1 MLSADTISKTFR
13 ASGRPVIA
21 VDRVS
26 LTVKPG
32 ARVGLVGPS
41 GSGKSTL
48 AQIMALLQAPDSGS
62 VTIDGDRVGVWGVRC
77 KRELRHRVQLIF
89 QAPRLSVDPR
99 LRVGAAIL
107 EPLAAS
113 GSLTKDTRERQT
125 LLKSWATR
133 VGLTSDLLERFPHEV
148 SEGQLQRACLARA
161 LIVKPRYLICDELSS
176 MLDVSTQAALLETIT
191 AIGEQQQL
199 GVLLITHD
207 QILADSWCDEIAD
220 IRELTSTSDDIHAA
234 PPSGTPAPPF
244 QASREP
250 RPDRGTTAAR

>member
-1 MLSADTISKTFR
+1 MLSAQAITKTFPTSR
-13 ASGRPVIA
+13 RPIVA

-26 LTVKPG
+26 LAVKPG

-48 AQIMALLQAPDSGS
+48 AQVMAALLAPDSGT

-89 QAPRLSVDPR
+89 QAPRMSVDPR

-113 GSLTKDTRERQT
+113 RILPGTDRERQT
-125 LLKSWATR
+125 LLESWATR
-133 VGLTSDLLERFPHEV
+133 VGLTDDLLERFPHEV

-176 MLDVSTQAALLETIT
+176 MLDVSTQAALLE
-191 AIGEQQQL
+191 AIAAIQEQQQL

-207 QILADSWCDEIAD
+207 QVLAESWCDEIAD
-220 IRELTSTSDDIHAA
+220 IRELTSTSDEARA
-234 PPSGTPAPPF
+234 TPSGMSTRPV
-244 QASREP
+244 QASRGP
-250 RPDRGTTAAR
+250 GAARSRTAAR